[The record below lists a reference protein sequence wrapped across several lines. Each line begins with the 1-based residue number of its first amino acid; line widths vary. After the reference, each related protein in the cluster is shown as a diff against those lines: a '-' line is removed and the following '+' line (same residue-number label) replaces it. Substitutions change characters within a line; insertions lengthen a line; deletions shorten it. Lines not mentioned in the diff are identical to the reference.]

1 MVITILCEPRSGST
15 NLANWFRTYKD
26 FTVLQEPLT
35 NPNLSH
41 WLDNK
46 LLPAKWEY
54 PTKHLVVKE
63 LFGAYTTELLN
74 LSDKVILLYRE
85 NEKEQIE
92 SWVNSTETGNW
103 HTRWMYKEIK
113 NEAETASFKRLKER
127 FKEECLS
134 QDYFRISYEDLY
146 YRGKFQ
152 KVLDYLEIEELKNIN
167 FPHGYRYRKTV
178 I

>member
-15 NLANWFRTYKD
+15 NLANWFKTYKD

-35 NPNLSH
+35 NPSLAH
-41 WLDNK
+41 WLNNK
-46 LLPAKWEY
+46 LPPTKWNY
-54 PTKHLVVKE
+54 PTKYLLVKE
-63 LFGAYTTELLN
+63 LFGAYATELLT

-92 SWVNSTETGNW
+92 SWVNSNVTGNW
-103 HTRWMYKEIK
+103 HTRWMYTEIED
-113 NEAETASFKRLKER
+113 EAEVVYFKELKER
-127 FKEECLS
+127 FKNEYLN

-152 KVLDYLEIEELKNIN
+152 RVLDYLEIPELKNVN
-167 FPHGYRYRKTV
+167 FPHGYRYRKS
-178 I
+178 II